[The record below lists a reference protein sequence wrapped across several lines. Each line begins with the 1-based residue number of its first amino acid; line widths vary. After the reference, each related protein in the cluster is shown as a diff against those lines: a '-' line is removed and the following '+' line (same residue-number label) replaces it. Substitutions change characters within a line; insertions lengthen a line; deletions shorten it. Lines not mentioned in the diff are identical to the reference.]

1 MKYRNLFDC
10 LENAEGSDMEKI
22 TRNTPQLDDKQLER
36 ILNMSER
43 KYNIKKA
50 ENINSEYSEG
60 YDAEEGVE
68 EYRKRPVWIR
78 FSATAAALVLTAGLV
93 ALTHNLL
100 GRSRGGDM
108 TNDAPKIAASSVVTT
123 ANKSDT
129 DNSDAVIV
137 STDVTASVTGTAT
150 DVTAEATTSSAAAA
164 DNAVQTAPANTQPP
178 AANET
183 PQASSVNALSE
194 EECRS
199 VIGYHDE
206 EYIRYAEIEQA
217 PVSDYL
223 DFSDTFTVTA
233 HINHQNY
240 VDGFEYHDSAYDI
253 PLIYVHYVDPH
264 FSSLN
269 DMREFVRDYADRW
282 NGGRCF
288 DLDLKFSQTIVP
300 DQVVEY
306 DYFKTEAVYAYTEYN
321 GKIYRAIDSNLIVDN
336 MDSHD
341 TFRASELNNLSWG
354 HDYFTNITDTSFED
368 YRIQLNRW
376 DGTYFG
382 IYIYFYK
389 DGNKWRID
397 DATSRELSDA
407 ECREFIDKE
416 SREINIG

>member
-1 MKYRNLFDC
+1 MKYKNLFDC

-123 ANKSDT
+123 ANKSDN

-150 DVTAEATTSSAAAA
+150 DVTAETTTAASA

-240 VDGFEYHDSAYDI
+240 ADGSEYHDSAYDI

-288 DLDLKFSQTIVP
+288 DLDLKFGQTIVP

-321 GKIYRAIDSNLIVDN
+321 GKIYRAIDSNLTED
-336 MDSHD
+336 MMESHD
-341 TFRASELNNLSWG
+341 TFHASELNNLSWG

>member
-1 MKYRNLFDC
+1 MKYKNLFDC

-78 FSATAAALVLTAGLV
+78 FAATAAALVLTAGLV
-93 ALTHNLL
+93 AVTHNLL
-100 GRSRGGDM
+100 GRNRGGDM
-108 TNDAPKIAASSVVTT
+108 TNDAPNIAASSVVTT

-150 DVTAEATTSSAAAA
+150 DVTTEATTSAAAAA
-164 DNAVQTAPANTQPP
+164 DNAVQTSPSNTLLP

-206 EYIRYAEIEQA
+206 EYIRYAEIENV

-264 FSSLN
+264 FNSLN
-269 DMREFVRDYADRW
+269 DIREFVRDYADRW

-288 DLDLKFSQTIVP
+288 DLDLKFGQTIVP

-306 DYFKTEAVYAYTEYN
+306 DYFKTESVYAYTEYN
-321 GKIYRAIDSNLIVDN
+321 GKIYRAVDANLTVDN

-389 DGNKWRID
+389 DGNEWRSD

>member
-1 MKYRNLFDC
+1 MKYKNLFDC

-78 FSATAAALVLTAGLV
+78 FAATAAALVLTAGLV

-100 GRSRGGDM
+100 GRNRGGDM

-123 ANKSDT
+123 ANKSD
-129 DNSDAVIV
+129 NSDAVIV
-137 STDVTASVTGTAT
+137 STDVTASVTCTAT
-150 DVTAEATTSSAAAA
+150 DVTTEATTSSAAAA
-164 DNAVQTAPANTQPP
+164 ADNAVQSAPANTQPP

-183 PQASSVNALSE
+183 PQNSSVNALSE

-240 VDGFEYHDSAYDI
+240 VDGSEYHDSAYDI

-269 DMREFVRDYADRW
+269 DIREFVRDYADRW
-282 NGGRCF
+282 NGGRSF
-288 DLDLKFSQTIVP
+288 DLDLKFGQTIVP

-306 DYFKTEAVYAYTEYN
+306 DYFKTEAVSAYTEYN
-321 GKIYRAIDSNLIVDN
+321 GKIYRAVDANLTVDN

-341 TFRASELNNLSWG
+341 TFRASELYNLDWG
-354 HDYFTNITDTSFED
+354 HDYFRNITDTSFED

-407 ECREFIDKE
+407 ECRDFIDKE
-416 SREINIG
+416 CREINIG